1 MIGRTVVLIGLV
13 LLVSSC
19 SGGKQG
25 QSSTT
30 TSTTTTTQSTPAAS
44 PVAASPAASAS
55 MVTSLTPAPA
65 PTAAPPTPTHSPT
78 ATRRP
83 LPTATKRPATP
94 LPPKKAAAA
103 TISFTGAQAV
113 SGEKQWEQSCAPCH
127 GANMEGGAGPA
138 LAGPNSLTLTTKLHA
153 TVSDIFGYMTTNM
166 PLNAPA
172 SLTHDQYVN
181 IMAYVMKL
189 NGYAPSSV
197 PLTFERADS
206 SKAPLRAPG
215 HS

>member
-1 MIGRTVVLIGLV
+1 MILRAGVLIGL
-13 LLVSSC
+13 LLFICSC
-19 SGGKQG
+19 GGGKQG

-30 TSTTTTTQSTPAAS
+30 TTTTTTTTTQASPAPSPAAS
-44 PVAASPAASAS
+44 PTVAPSH
-55 MVTSLTPAPA
+55 
-65 PTAAPPTPTHSPT
+65 TAAPPTPSHSP
-78 ATRRP
+78 APTRRP
-83 LPTATKRPATP
+83 LQTATKRPAAP
-94 LPPKKAAAA
+94 LPPKKAAAG
-103 TISFTGAQAV
+103 TVSYTSAQAA
-113 SGEKQWEQSCAPCH
+113 SGEKQWAQSCASCH
-127 GANMEGGAGPA
+127 GENMEGGAGPA
-138 LAGPNSLTLTTKLHA
+138 LAGPNARTLTTKLHA

-197 PLTFERADS
+197 PLTFDGADS

-215 HS
+215 N

>member
-1 MIGRTVVLIGLV
+1 MIAKAGVLIGL
-13 LLVSSC
+13 LLFISSC

-30 TSTTTTTQSTPAAS
+30 TTTTTTTQTS
-44 PVAASPAASAS
+44 PAASPAAAS
-55 MVTSLTPAPA
+55 
-65 PTAAPPTPTHSPT
+65 PTPTHSPT
-78 ATRRP
+78 ATRRPLRIATKRPAAP

-94 LPPKKAAAA
+94 LPPKKVAAA
-103 TISFTGAQAV
+103 TISYTSSQAA
-113 SGEKQWEQSCAPCH
+113 SGETQWGQSCATCH

-138 LAGPNSLTLTTKLHA
+138 LAGPNSRTLTTKLHA

-197 PLTFERADS
+197 PLTFEGADS

-215 HS
+215 H